1 MARKIWSLHMPK
13 LLSIWTALSNMRN
26 EFYSPG
32 EQRAAQVNRLFAAI
46 ATRYDL
52 INDIQ
57 SLGAH
62 RRWKRGVA
70 RLANIKPGDRALDVC
85 CGTGDISFALA
96 RTGAEVTGLDFSDEM
111 LKVANE
117 RNPPSAMRRPQFV
130 QGDAQKTIFADGT
143 FDAVTVGFGLRNLAS
158 WEAGLDEMMRVAK
171 PGARLIVLD
180 FGKPDNSV
188 WRAVYFAYL
197 KLLVPF
203 LGLLVCG
210 KPSAYAYI
218 IASLRDYPAQRG
230 VEERMRKLGLVNV
243 RVDNFIGGAMS
254 INYGEKPR
262 ADQNSIASLSLP
274 H

>member
-1 MARKIWSLHMPK
+1 M
-13 LLSIWTALSNMRN
+13 LSIWTTLSKMEN

-32 EQRAAQVNRLFAAI
+32 EQRAAQVNRLFATI

-62 RRWKRGVA
+62 RRWKRRVA
-70 RLANIKPGDRALDVC
+70 KLAAVKSGDSALDLC

-96 RTGAEVTGLDFSDEM
+96 DQGATVTGLDFSEAM
-111 LKVANE
+111 LAVANR
-117 RNPPSAMRRPQFV
+117 RNPQPAIPAPPKQSEDGCNPQFI
-130 QGDAQKTIFADGT
+130 QGDAQKTPFANDT
-143 FDAVTVGFGLRNLAS
+143 YDAVTVGFGLRNLAS
-158 WEAGLDEMMRVAK
+158 WESGLDEMARVAK
-171 PGARLIVLD
+171 PGGRLIVLD
-180 FGKPDNSV
+180 FGKPDNAL
-188 WRAVYFAYL
+188 WRGIYFTYL
-197 KLLVPF
+197 KLLVPL

-230 VEERMRKLGLVNV
+230 VEARMHQLGLVNV
-243 RVDNFIGGAMS
+243 RTDNFIGGAMS

-262 ADQNSIASLSLP
+262 PESKALP
-274 H
+274 S

>member
-1 MARKIWSLHMPK
+1 ME
-13 LLSIWTALSNMRN
+13 N

-32 EQRAAQVNRLFAAI
+32 EQRAAQVNRLFASI

-62 RRWKRGVA
+62 RRWKHRVAALAGV
-70 RLANIKPGDRALDVC
+70 KSGDSALDLC

-96 RTGAEVTGLDFSDEM
+96 KSGATVTGLDFSDAM
-111 LKVANE
+111 LAVANQ
-117 RNPPSAMRRPQFV
+117 RNLQSSILNPQFI
-130 QGDAQKTIFADGT
+130 QGDAQKTPFAAET
-143 FDAVTVGFGLRNLAS
+143 FDAVTVGFGLRNLAG
-158 WEAGLDEMMRVAK
+158 WEAGLDEMARVAK

-180 FGKPDNSV
+180 FGKPDNAL
-188 WRAVYFAYL
+188 WRGIYFTYL
-197 KLLVPF
+197 KLLVPL

-230 VEERMRKLGLVNV
+230 VEARMRTLGLVNV
-243 RVDNFIGGAMS
+243 RTDNFIGGAMS
-254 INYGEKPR
+254 INYGEKP
-262 ADQNSIASLSLP
+262 S
-274 H
+274 HGGK

>member
-1 MARKIWSLHMPK
+1 MG
-13 LLSIWTALSNMRN
+13 N

-32 EQRAAQVNRLFAAI
+32 EQRAAQVNRLFATI

-62 RRWKRGVA
+62 RRWKRRVAALAGV
-70 RLANIKPGDRALDVC
+70 KSGDRALDLC

-96 RTGAEVTGLDFSDEM
+96 ATGATVTGLDFSDAM
-111 LKVANE
+111 LAVANQ
-117 RNPPSAMRRPQFV
+117 RNPQSSILNPQFV
-130 QGDAQKTIFADGT
+130 QGDAQKTPFAAET

-158 WEAGLDEMMRVAK
+158 WEAGLDEMARVAK
-171 PGARLIVLD
+171 PGGRLIVLD
-180 FGKPDNSV
+180 FGKPDNAL
-188 WRAVYFAYL
+188 WRGIYFAYL
-197 KLLVPF
+197 KLLVPI

-230 VEERMRKLGLVNV
+230 VEERMKKLGLVNV
-243 RVDNFIGGAMS
+243 RTNNFIGGAMS
-254 INYGEKPR
+254 INYGEKPSR
-262 ADQNSIASLSLP
+262 GGK
-274 H
+274 

>member
-1 MARKIWSLHMPK
+1 M
-13 LLSIWTALSNMRN
+13 LSIWTTLSNMEN

-32 EQRAAQVNRLFAAI
+32 EQRATQVNKLFATI

-62 RRWKRGVA
+62 RRWKLRVA
-70 RLANIKPGDRALDVC
+70 SLAAVKSGDDVLDLC

-96 RTGAEVTGLDFSDEM
+96 KSDATVTGLDFSEAM
-111 LKVANE
+111 LAVASK
-117 RNPPSAMRRPQFV
+117 RRSKSSLPNPRFI
-130 QGDAQKTIFADGT
+130 QGDAQKTPFADET
-143 FDAVTVGFGLRNLAS
+143 FDAVTVGFGLRNLVS
-158 WEAGLDEMMRVAK
+158 WEAGLDEMARVAK

-180 FGKPDNSV
+180 FGKPDNKV
-188 WRAVYFAYL
+188 WRWIYFTYL
-197 KLLVPF
+197 KLLVPL

-230 VEERMRKLGLVNV
+230 VEARMRKLGLVNV
-243 RVDNFIGGAMS
+243 RTDNFIGGAMS

-262 ADQNSIASLSLP
+262 AAGK
-274 H
+274 

>member
-1 MARKIWSLHMPK
+1 MG
-13 LLSIWTALSNMRN
+13 NQ
-26 EFYSPG
+26 FYSPG
-32 EQRAAQVNRLFAAI
+32 EQRAAQVNKLFATI

-62 RRWKRGVA
+62 RRWKRRVA
-70 RLANIKPGDRALDVC
+70 KLAAVKSGDRALDLC

-96 RTGAEVTGLDFSDEM
+96 DQGAAVTGLDFSEAM
-111 LKVANE
+111 LAVANQ
-117 RNPPSAMRRPQFV
+117 RNPKSQIPNPQFI
-130 QGDAQKTIFADGT
+130 QGDAQKTPFANDT

-158 WEAGLDEMMRVAK
+158 WESGLDEMARVAK
-171 PGARLIVLD
+171 PGGRLIVLD
-180 FGKPDNSV
+180 FGKPDNAL
-188 WRAVYFAYL
+188 WRGIYFTYL
-197 KLLVPF
+197 KLLVPL

-230 VEERMRKLGLVNV
+230 VEARMRLLGLVNV
-243 RVDNFIGGAMS
+243 RTDNFIGGAMS

-262 ADQNSIASLSLP
+262 QESKALP
-274 H
+274 S

>member
-1 MARKIWSLHMPK
+1 M
-13 LLSIWTALSNMRN
+13 TN

-32 EQRAAQVNRLFAAI
+32 EQRAAQVNRLFATI

-62 RRWKRGVA
+62 RRWKQRVA
-70 RLANIKPGDRALDVC
+70 NLASVKRGDRALDLC

-96 RTGAEVTGLDFSDEM
+96 KSGAQVTGLDFSEAM
-111 LKVANE
+111 LAVANQ
-117 RNPPSAMRRPQFV
+117 RNPQSAIRNPQFI
-130 QGDAQKTIFADGT
+130 QGDAQKTLFANDT

-158 WEAGLDEMMRVAK
+158 WEAGLDEMVRVAK

-180 FGKPDNSV
+180 FGKPDNAL
-188 WRAVYFAYL
+188 WRTIYFTYL

-230 VEERMRKLGLVNV
+230 VEERMKKLGLVNV

-254 INYGEKPR
+254 INYGETPSAR
-262 ADQNSIASLSLP
+262 TNLI
-274 H
+274 

>member
-1 MARKIWSLHMPK
+1 M
-13 LLSIWTALSNMRN
+13 TN

-32 EQRAAQVNRLFAAI
+32 EQRAAQVNRLFATI

-62 RRWKRGVA
+62 RRWKQRVA
-70 RLANIKPGDRALDVC
+70 NLANVKPGDRALDLC

-96 RTGAEVTGLDFSDEM
+96 KSGAQVSGLDFSEAM
-111 LKVANE
+111 LAVANQ
-117 RNPPSAMRRPQFV
+117 RNPQSAIRNPQFI
-130 QGDAQKTIFADGT
+130 QGDAQKTLFANDT

-158 WEAGLDEMMRVAK
+158 WEAGLDEMVRVGK

-180 FGKPDNSV
+180 FGKPDNAL
-188 WRAVYFAYL
+188 WRAIYFTYL

-230 VEERMRKLGLVNV
+230 VDERMKKLGLVNV
-243 RVDNFIGGAMS
+243 RVDNFISGAMS
-254 INYGEKPR
+254 INYGEKSPAR
-262 ADQNSIASLSLP
+262 TNLS
-274 H
+274 

>member
-1 MARKIWSLHMPK
+1 
-13 LLSIWTALSNMRN
+13 MRN

-46 ATRYDL
+46 APRYDL

-62 RRWKRGVA
+62 RRWKQRVA
-70 RLANIKPGDRALDVC
+70 NLANVKHGDHALDLC

-96 RTGAEVTGLDFSDEM
+96 ACGAQVTGLDFSEAM
-111 LKVANE
+111 LSVANQ
-117 RNPPSAMRRPQFV
+117 RNPQSTIRNLQFI
-130 QGDAQKTIFADGT
+130 QGDAQKTSFANDT

-158 WEAGLDEMMRVAK
+158 WEVGLDEMVRVAK

-180 FGKPDNSV
+180 FGKPDNAL
-188 WRAVYFAYL
+188 WRAVYFTYL

-203 LGLLVCG
+203 LGLIVCG

-230 VEERMRKLGLVNV
+230 VEERMKKLGLVNV
-243 RVDNFIGGAMS
+243 STDNFIGGAMS
-254 INYGEKPR
+254 INYGEKPPTC
-262 ADQNSIASLSLP
+262 AV
-274 H
+274 

>member
-1 MARKIWSLHMPK
+1 M
-13 LLSIWTALSNMRN
+13 TN

-32 EQRAAQVNRLFAAI
+32 EQRAAQVNRLFATI

-62 RRWKRGVA
+62 RRWKQRVA
-70 RLANIKPGDRALDVC
+70 NLANVKPGDRALDLC

-96 RTGAEVTGLDFSDEM
+96 KSGAQVSGLDFSEAM
-111 LKVANE
+111 LAVANQ
-117 RNPPSAMRRPQFV
+117 RNPQSAIRNPQFI
-130 QGDAQKTIFADGT
+130 QGDAQKTLFANDT

-158 WEAGLDEMMRVAK
+158 WEAGLDEMVRVAK

-180 FGKPDNSV
+180 FGKPDNAL
-188 WRAVYFAYL
+188 WRAIYFTYL

-230 VEERMRKLGLVNV
+230 VEERMKKLGLVNV

-254 INYGEKPR
+254 INYGETPSAR
-262 ADQNSIASLSLP
+262 TNLI
-274 H
+274 

>member
-1 MARKIWSLHMPK
+1 M
-13 LLSIWTALSNMRN
+13 TN

-32 EQRAAQVNRLFAAI
+32 EQRAAQVNRLFATI

-62 RRWKRGVA
+62 RRWKQRVA
-70 RLANIKPGDRALDVC
+70 NLANVKPGDRALDLC

-96 RTGAEVTGLDFSDEM
+96 KSGAQVSGLDFSEAM
-111 LKVANE
+111 LAVANQ
-117 RNPPSAMRRPQFV
+117 RNPQSAIRNPQFI
-130 QGDAQKTIFADGT
+130 QGDAQKTLFANDT

-158 WEAGLDEMMRVAK
+158 WEAGLDEMVRVGK

-180 FGKPDNSV
+180 FGKPDNAL
-188 WRAVYFAYL
+188 WRAIYFTYL

-230 VEERMRKLGLVNV
+230 VEERMKKMGLIHV

-254 INYGEKPR
+254 INYGEKPPAR
-262 ADQNSIASLSLP
+262 AV
-274 H
+274 

>member
-1 MARKIWSLHMPK
+1 M
-13 LLSIWTALSNMRN
+13 LSIWTALSKMEN

-62 RRWKRGVA
+62 RRWKRRVASLAGV
-70 RLANIKPGDRALDVC
+70 KSGDRALDLC

-96 RTGAEVTGLDFSDEM
+96 ATGATVTGLDFSDAM
-111 LKVANE
+111 LAVAE
-117 RNPPSAMRRPQFV
+117 GRNPKSEIRNLKFI
-130 QGDAQKTIFADGT
+130 QGDAQKTPFAPET

-158 WEAGLDEMMRVAK
+158 WEAGLDEMARVAK

-180 FGKPDNSV
+180 FGKPDNAL
-188 WRAVYFAYL
+188 WRGIYFTYL
-197 KLLVPF
+197 KLLVPL

-230 VEERMRKLGLVNV
+230 VEARMKKLGLVNV
-243 RVDNFIGGAMS
+243 RTDNFIGGAVS
-254 INYGEKPR
+254 INYGEKPM
-262 ADQNSIASLSLP
+262 ATP
-274 H
+274 

>member
-1 MARKIWSLHMPK
+1 M
-13 LLSIWTALSNMRN
+13 TN

-32 EQRAAQVNRLFAAI
+32 EQRAAQVNRLFATI

-62 RRWKRGVA
+62 RRWKQRVA
-70 RLANIKPGDRALDVC
+70 NLANVKPGDRALDLC

-96 RTGAEVTGLDFSDEM
+96 KSGAQVSGLDFSEAM
-111 LKVANE
+111 LAVANQ
-117 RNPPSAMRRPQFV
+117 RNPQSAIRNPQFI
-130 QGDAQKTIFADGT
+130 QGDAQKTLFANDT

-158 WEAGLDEMMRVAK
+158 WEAGLDEMVRVGK

-180 FGKPDNSV
+180 FGKPDNAL
-188 WRAVYFAYL
+188 WRAIYFTYL

-230 VEERMRKLGLVNV
+230 VEERMKKLGLVNV

-254 INYGEKPR
+254 INYGET
-262 ADQNSIASLSLP
+262 LSARTNLS
-274 H
+274 

>member
-1 MARKIWSLHMPK
+1 MG
-13 LLSIWTALSNMRN
+13 N

-32 EQRAAQVNRLFAAI
+32 EHRAAQVNRLFATI

-52 INDIQ
+52 VNDIQ

-62 RRWKRGVA
+62 RRWKRRVA
-70 RLANIKPGDRALDVC
+70 QLAKVKTGDHALDIC

-96 RTGAEVTGLDFSDEM
+96 RTGATVTGLDFSREM
-111 LKVANE
+111 LAVAGK
-117 RNPPSAMRRPQFV
+117 RNQSNSSGNPAFI
-130 QGDAQKTIFADGT
+130 QGDAQKTPFADAT

-158 WEAGLDEMMRVAK
+158 WEVGLDEMVRVAK

-180 FGKPDNSV
+180 FGKPDNAL
-188 WRAVYFAYL
+188 WRWIYFTYL
-197 KLLVPF
+197 KLLVPL

-218 IASLRDYPAQRG
+218 IESLKNYPAQRG
-230 VEERMRKLGLVNV
+230 VEERMKKLGLV
-243 RVDNFIGGAMS
+243 RIRTDNFIGGAMS
-254 INYGEKPR
+254 INYGEKPLGQG
-262 ADQNSIASLSLP
+262 AK

>member
-1 MARKIWSLHMPK
+1 ME
-13 LLSIWTALSNMRN
+13 N

-32 EQRAAQVNRLFAAI
+32 EQRATQVNRLFATI

-62 RRWKRGVA
+62 RRWKHRVSA
-70 RLANIKPGDRALDVC
+70 LASVKPGDRALDLC

-96 RTGAEVTGLDFSDEM
+96 KSGAVVTGLDFSDAM
-111 LKVANE
+111 LAVANR
-117 RNPPSAMRRPQFV
+117 RNSQHSNSKTQFI
-130 QGDAQKTIFADGT
+130 QGDAQKTPFAAAT
-143 FDAVTVGFGLRNLAS
+143 FDAVTVGFGLRNLAT
-158 WEAGLDEMMRVAK
+158 WEAGLDEMARVAK
-171 PGARLIVLD
+171 PGARLVVLD
-180 FGKPDNSV
+180 FGKPDNML
-188 WRAVYFAYL
+188 WRWIYFTYL
-197 KLLVPF
+197 KLLVPL

-230 VEERMRKLGLVNV
+230 VEARMRQLGLVNV
-243 RVDNFIGGAMS
+243 RTDNFIGGAMS
-254 INYGEKPR
+254 INYGEKPQGGGKYFPILV
-262 ADQNSIASLSLP
+262 AT

>member
-1 MARKIWSLHMPK
+1 M
-13 LLSIWTALSNMRN
+13 TN

-32 EQRAAQVNRLFAAI
+32 EQRAAQVNRLFATI

-62 RRWKRGVA
+62 RRWKQRVA
-70 RLANIKPGDRALDVC
+70 NLASVKHGDRALDLC

-96 RTGAEVTGLDFSDEM
+96 KSGVQVTGLDFSEAM
-111 LKVANE
+111 LAVANQRTPQPAT
-117 RNPPSAMRRPQFV
+117 RNPQFI
-130 QGDAQKTIFADGT
+130 QGDAQKTSFANDT
-143 FDAVTVGFGLRNLAS
+143 FDAVTIGFGLRNLAS
-158 WEAGLDEMMRVAK
+158 WEAGLDEMARVAK

-180 FGKPDNSV
+180 FGKPDNAL
-188 WRAVYFAYL
+188 WRTIYFTYL

-230 VEERMRKLGLVNV
+230 VEERMKKLGLVNV
-243 RVDNFIGGAMS
+243 RVDNFIGGSMS
-254 INYGEKPR
+254 INYGEKSPAR
-262 ADQNSIASLSLP
+262 TNLS
-274 H
+274 

>member
-1 MARKIWSLHMPK
+1 MG
-13 LLSIWTALSNMRN
+13 N

-62 RRWKRGVA
+62 RRWKRRVA
-70 RLANIKPGDRALDVC
+70 ALAAVTSGDRALDLC

-96 RTGAEVTGLDFSDEM
+96 ATGATVTGLDFSDAM
-111 LKVANE
+111 LAVANQ
-117 RNPPSAMRRPQFV
+117 RNPQSSILNPQFV
-130 QGDAQKTIFADGT
+130 QGDAQKTPFDSET

-158 WEAGLDEMMRVAK
+158 WEAGLDEMARVAK

-180 FGKPDNSV
+180 FGKPDNAL
-188 WRAVYFAYL
+188 WRGIYFAYL
-197 KLLVPF
+197 KLLVPV

-230 VEERMRKLGLVNV
+230 VEERMKNLGLVNV
-243 RVDNFIGGAMS
+243 RTDNFIGGAMS
-254 INYGEKPR
+254 INYGEKP
-262 ADQNSIASLSLP
+262 P
-274 H
+274 PGGK

>member
-1 MARKIWSLHMPK
+1 M
-13 LLSIWTALSNMRN
+13 TN

-32 EQRAAQVNRLFAAI
+32 EQRAAQVNRLFATI

-62 RRWKRGVA
+62 RRWKQRVA
-70 RLANIKPGDRALDVC
+70 NLANVKPGDRALDLC

-96 RTGAEVTGLDFSDEM
+96 KSGAQVSGLDFSEAM
-111 LKVANE
+111 LAVANQ
-117 RNPPSAMRRPQFV
+117 RNPQSAIRNPQFI
-130 QGDAQKTIFADGT
+130 QGDAQKTLFANDT

-158 WEAGLDEMMRVAK
+158 WEAGLDEMVRVGK

-180 FGKPDNSV
+180 FGKPDNAL
-188 WRAVYFAYL
+188 WRAIYFTYL

-230 VEERMRKLGLVNV
+230 VEERMKKLGLVNV

-254 INYGEKPR
+254 INYGEKSPAR
-262 ADQNSIASLSLP
+262 TNLS
-274 H
+274 